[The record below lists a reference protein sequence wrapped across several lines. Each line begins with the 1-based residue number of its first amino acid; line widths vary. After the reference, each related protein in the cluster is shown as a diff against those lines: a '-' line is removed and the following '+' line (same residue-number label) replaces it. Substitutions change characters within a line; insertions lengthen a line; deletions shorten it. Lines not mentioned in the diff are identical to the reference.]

1 VEVDVAR
8 RTKANKS
15 ANFPD
20 LLSTPPGEA
29 ASAVVR
35 TGRRAISRAD
45 KQARITAAARKLFR
59 RRGYEATTTQ
69 AIAEEADIGSGTL
82 FSYINK
88 KEDLL
93 LMVLLDDLMR
103 VAKQAH
109 KQAQHGVDLIDKAHK
124 FYFRLMKFH
133 YDDDDLSKRLLQ
145 GLLSAFALD
154 PERSAQ
160 LDHLTNMAEN
170 SILEFLLEETS
181 SKNGAG
187 KIDAVR
193 ISKNCF
199 AIYYVTLQRGLFSG
213 IPLNLVSK
221 ELRLRLAAQLRGL

>member
-1 VEVDVAR
+1 VDAVR
-8 RTKANKS
+8 RAKTTKS
-15 ANFPD
+15 AKFSD
-20 LLSTPPGEA
+20 FLSAPPAEA
-29 ASAVVR
+29 TSTIVR
-35 TGRRAISRAD
+35 TGRRAIGRAD
-45 KQARITAAARKLFR
+45 KQARITDAARKLFR

-93 LMVLLDDLMR
+93 LMVLLDDLIR

-109 KQAQHGVDLIDKAHK
+109 KQAQHGVNLIDKAHK
-124 FYFRLMKFH
+124 FYLRLMKFH
-133 YDDDDLSKRLLQ
+133 YDDNDLSKRLLQ
-145 GLLSAFALD
+145 GMLSAFALD

-160 LDHLTNMAEN
+160 LEHLTNYAEN
-170 SILEFLLEETS
+170 SILEFILENTS
-181 SKNGAG
+181 NRHAAG
-187 KIDAVR
+187 EIDAVR